1 MSVFEMPI
9 RLYIMTE
16 IVITATYGNPSA
28 KYKDGI
34 QLQGEAPPD
43 LPEGEELKLVL
54 FFFMFFMVSAKRL
67 RKICVN

>member
-34 QLQGEAPPD
+34 QLQGD
-43 LPEGEELKLVL
+43 DFFCIIIKL
-54 FFFMFFMVSAKRL
+54 
-67 RKICVN
+67 